1 MAEHPQT
8 PAPSSRRIPRAG
20 TFIRRPYP
28 PQAVVERE
36 PARRIAR
43 AVAAIQAAAEGLWEY
58 PPFLDDEL
66 RSALAA
72 HHGRGLTPDHFVT
85 GNSGCDVLNLI
96 ARAFLVPG
104 DEAVICPHLPIY
116 ETTARRRAISSP

>member
-8 PAPSSRRIPRAG
+8 HPAPSKPGAYPRGPERSSGARIRHKLSSNENPLGAS
-20 TFIRRPYP
+20 
-28 PQAVVERE
+28 
-36 PARRIAR
+36 PA

-72 HHGRGLTPDHFVT
+72 HHGRG
-85 GNSGCDVLNLI
+85 
-96 ARAFLVPG
+96 
-104 DEAVICPHLPIY
+104 
-116 ETTARRRAISSP
+116 